1 MRRKSLEC
9 NEHQPM
15 SRQRRIRSGPVDESR
30 EMPLEGLTAAEGL
43 HDDDAGA
50 GIDAVGEVPPIDH
63 LILAQ

>member
-1 MRRKSLEC
+1 
-9 NEHQPM
+9 M